1 MIEIV
6 LYIVVGLAV
15 LAGVVAAYASTRPD
29 TMRFARSM
37 RIAAAPEAIFP
48 LINDLKAFSSWS
60 PFERKDPNIKS
71 VYSGPSS
78 GVGQR
83 HDWDGNKDVGA
94 GWVVITESVAP
105 SRIGMALTMTR
116 PMACSNQVTFTLV
129 PDGGGATTVTWA
141 MEGQMSF
148 VAKVLN
154 VVVGMDRLCGPEF
167 EAGLA
172 TLKEKVEVQ
181 SGLSAVA

>member
-6 LYIVVGLAV
+6 LYIVAGLAV

-29 TMRFARSM
+29 TMRFERSA

-48 LINDLKAFSSWS
+48 LINDLRAFSSWS
-60 PFERKDPNIKS
+60 PFERKDPNIRS
-71 VYSGPSS
+71 VYSGPES

-83 HDWDGNKDVGA
+83 HDWEGNKEVGA
-94 GWVVITESVAP
+94 GWVIITESVAP
-105 SRIGMALTMTR
+105 FRIGMQLNMTR

-129 PDGGGATTVTWA
+129 PDDAATTVTWA

-148 VAKVLN
+148 IAKVLN
-154 VVVGMDRLCGPEF
+154 VIVGMDRLCGPEF

-172 TLKEKVEVQ
+172 NLKTRVEATP
-181 SGLSAVA
+181 GLSAVA